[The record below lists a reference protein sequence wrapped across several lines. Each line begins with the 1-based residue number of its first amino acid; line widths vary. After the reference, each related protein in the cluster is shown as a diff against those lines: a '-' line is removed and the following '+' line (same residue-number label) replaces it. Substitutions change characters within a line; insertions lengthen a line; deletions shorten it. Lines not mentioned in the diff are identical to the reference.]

1 MPFVGNAVL
10 AYWNR
15 DASLNYARVNHEA
28 VLLANGNV
36 MVSGGR
42 SDSYTIIL
50 VCEYYSPSTGWQL
63 GAVMKNPRFYYTL
76 TPFAKNTKVL
86 AAGSAEPTSQSTAE
100 IYDSSVDTWTST
112 ATNMSNGRFAHGAA
126 LLNNEQILIMGGIDS
141 FGFVLSSTELFI
153 PSTNSFMKA
162 NDMNIGRL
170 LFTTTLLNDGSTVL
184 ITGGGAIYSI
194 MTATAEIYKSDSWTL
209 INNFMTQPRA
219 YHAAVLL
226 CDGTVLI
233 AGGGNG
239 AFASYS
245 TAEIYNPTTNT
256 FTSVGSMNYR
266 RASFTLTLL
275 PSGKVLATGG
285 IDWTTNTYPAICE
298 LYDPVTRTWSKTQIL
313 NNGRSFHRSI
323 LLNDSVLTIGGY
335 IMPKNQSKTCE
346 KYEF

>member
-1 MPFVGNAVL
+1 L

-42 SDSYTIIL
+42 SDSYTIIQ

-63 GAVMKNPRFYYTL
+63 GAIMKNPRFYYTL
-76 TPFAKNTKVL
+76 TPFANNTKVL
-86 AAGSAEPTSQSTAE
+86 AAGSAEPASQPTAE

-126 LLNNEQILIMGGIDS
+126 LLN
-141 FGFVLSSTELFI
+141 I
-153 PSTNSFMKA
+153 PSTNSFMRT
-162 NDMNIGRL
+162 NDMNIGRI

-184 ITGGGAIYSI
+184 ITGGGDIYSI
-194 MTATAEIYKSDSWTL
+194 MTATAEVYRSDSWTL
-209 INNFMTQPRA
+209 INNFMTQRRA

-226 CDGTVLI
+226 GDGTVLI

-239 AFASYS
+239 AFVSYS

-266 RASFTLTLL
+266 RALFTLTLL
-275 PSGKVLATGG
+275 PSGNVLATGG

-298 LYDPVTRTWSKTQIL
+298 LYDPVTQTWSKTQIL
-313 NNGRSFHRSI
+313 NNGRSFHRSV